1 MTTQAPEPATIE
13 RDASGGPRSV
23 MRILGLFEALSEN
36 AEGLSLADLSIT
48 LAAPKSSLLTLLR
61 PLVAERYLSH
71 IDSRYRLGAR
81 TFRLSA
87 NILSARR
94 FRNLLEPYL
103 AELAEASRETVYFAV
118 LDKESQ
124 VATCIEVVDSPQA
137 IRYSV
142 PVGMTLP
149 LYLTAAGNV
158 LLAFQ
163 DDEWQD
169 NYIRTAKLQKLTD
182 KTPTRATLRRQLAT
196 VREDGAAVSLGR
208 WTTESAAISAP
219 VFNADGSLAG
229 ALTLAGPAERL
240 EQDIERLEQ
249 LVRSSASAAS
259 GNAQ

>member
-1 MTTQAPEPATIE
+1 MNIQAPEPATTE
-13 RDASGGPRSV
+13 RDVSGPRSV
-23 MRILGLFEALSEN
+23 MRILGLFEALSET
-36 AEGLSLADLSIT
+36 ADGLSLADLSVA

-61 PLVAERYLSH
+61 PLVAESYLSH
-71 IDSRYRLGAR
+71 INSRYRLGAR

-87 NILSARR
+87 NILSVRR

-142 PVGMTLP
+142 PVGTTLP

-163 DDEWQD
+163 DQDWQE
-169 NYIRTAKLQKLTD
+169 NYVKTAKLEKLTEN
-182 KTPTRATLRRQLAT
+182 TPTRATLRRQLSAI
-196 VREDGAAVSLGR
+196 REDGVAVSLGR
-208 WTTESAAISAP
+208 WTMESAAIAAP
-219 VFNADGSLAG
+219 VFDADGALAG
-229 ALTLAGPAERL
+229 ALTLAGPADRL
-240 EQDIERLEQ
+240 EKNLERLEQ
-249 LVRSSASAAS
+249 LVRSTASAAS
-259 GNAQ
+259 GNAR